1 MIRKITHQKGAAA
14 MSYSA
19 VDVAKYIVTYSNRQ
33 NKPVSNLKL
42 QKILYFTWIDYFK
55 DKNSHLFEDH
65 ICAWGFG
72 PVVPAVYRRFCIYA
86 GEPISREYDVEIGQD
101 DTVTLNGIIDQYL
114 DYSASALVNMS
125 HEEGSA
131 WHQIYNDGEGRYAEI
146 PFDLIKEL
154 ERDS

>member
-1 MIRKITHQKGAAA
+1 

-42 QKILYFTWIDYFK
+42 QKILYFTWIDYFEQTK
-55 DKNSHLFEDH
+55 SHLFEDH

-86 GEPISREYDVEIGQD
+86 GEPISREYDVEIEQD
-101 DTVTLNGIIDQYL
+101 ETDILNGIIDQYL
-114 DYSASALVNMS
+114 DLCASDLVNMS

>member
-1 MIRKITHQKGAAA
+1 

-55 DKNSHLFEDH
+55 QTKSHLFEDH

-86 GEPISREYDVEIGQD
+86 GEPISREYDVEIRQD
-101 DTVTLNGIIDQYL
+101 DTDILNGIIDQYL
-114 DYSASALVNMS
+114 DLSASELVSRS
-125 HEEGSA
+125 HEENRS
-131 WHQIYNDGEGRYAEI
+131 WHQVYNNGEGKYTVI
-146 PFDLIKEL
+146 PFSTIKEL
-154 ERDS
+154 ECDS